1 MDPLRGKQM
10 INRAILY
17 DVSAF
22 HSPHIMSSF
31 KTPKS
36 QGQNVQA
43 EASKE
48 ELENQNATSRQLR
61 SSFIYSL
68 CICKIQQYCVSIH
81 SLKGLIPAGFC
92 WLPKSI

>member
-1 MDPLRGKQM
+1 MVPLRRKQM
-10 INRAILY
+10 INQANLY
-17 DVSAF
+17 DVSSF

-68 CICKIQQYCVSIH
+68 CICKTQQYCVCIH
-81 SLKGLIPAGFC
+81 SLKSLIPAGFC
-92 WLPKSI
+92 RLANSI

>member
-1 MDPLRGKQM
+1 MVPLRRKQM
-10 INRAILY
+10 INQANLY
-17 DVSAF
+17 DVSSF

-48 ELENQNATSRQLR
+48 ELENQNAT
-61 SSFIYSL
+61 
-68 CICKIQQYCVSIH
+68 
-81 SLKGLIPAGFC
+81 
-92 WLPKSI
+92 

>member
-1 MDPLRGKQM
+1 MVPLRRKQM
-10 INRAILY
+10 INQANLY
-17 DVSAF
+17 VSSF

-48 ELENQNATSRQLR
+48 ELENQNAT
-61 SSFIYSL
+61 
-68 CICKIQQYCVSIH
+68 
-81 SLKGLIPAGFC
+81 
-92 WLPKSI
+92 